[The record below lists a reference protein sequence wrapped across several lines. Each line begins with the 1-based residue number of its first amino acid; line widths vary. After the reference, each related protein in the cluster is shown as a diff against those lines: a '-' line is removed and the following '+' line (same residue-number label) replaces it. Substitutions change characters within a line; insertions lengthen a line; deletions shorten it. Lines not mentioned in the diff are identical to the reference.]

1 MENGEPQSYSV
12 RKLKERIFLAL
23 VWSAAITAVVPLF
36 SLLFYVFVRGAAS
49 LNFDFFTHLPVPV
62 GDSGGGLA
70 NAIVG
75 TLMIVA
81 LGMIF
86 SLPIGI
92 LGGIWLAEWGSG
104 KRGFLVRYT
113 VDVMSG
119 FPTIVFG
126 IFAYVLFVLTMRRFS
141 AIAGGFALGLIMI
154 PYITKTTEEMVKMVP
169 RTLKESALALGI
181 PEWKAMLLVVF
192 RTAWSGIFTGIM
204 LAVARAAGETAP
216 LLFTAFNNMFW
227 NFRPDQPTASMTVQI
242 YNYAISP
249 FEEWNRL
256 AWAGALTLVGMILM
270 ITIVVRKYS
279 RRVVY
284 G

>member
-1 MENGEPQSYSV
+1 MDVTAYSI
-12 RKLKERIFLAL
+12 RKIKEKVFLSAVFICAGLAVLPLLAL
-23 VWSAAITAVVPLF
+23 LGYVLMRGF
-36 SLLFYVFVRGAAS
+36 SS
-49 LNFDFFTHLPVPV
+49 LSFDFFTHLPTPV
-62 GDSGGGLA
+62 GETGGGMA

-75 TLMIVA
+75 TFMIVGLA
-81 LGMIF
+81 SLI
-86 SLPIGI
+86 SLPIG
-92 LGGIWLAEWGSG
+92 LMGGIWLAEWGSG

-256 AWAGALTLVGMILM
+256 AWAGALTLVGMILL